1 MRILPTIVLLLASN
15 LSQAAS
21 NFSFPN
27 PPGPFKVGLRVV
39 HQYDQAR
46 AFRGDAD
53 PVTGKPVA
61 GEKARPVQTLVWY
74 PASGSGSPMVYGDY
88 LRLTGSEVDFDR
100 SDAQVRRAADIYVR
114 NMYASESGPEQAQ
127 EELKGAMRARRDA
140 APANGK
146 FPVVIYAPSIS
157 APAAENADLCEY
169 LASHGYVVIASPSM
183 GPRSREMPSD
193 LDGAEAGAADI
204 AFLIAYAHTLPHT
217 DPGKVAAMGYSWGG
231 IANVLAAARDSR
243 IKALVD
249 LDGSV
254 RYYPELVAAAK
265 YVTAQTVTAPM
276 LFVAQRPMSLEQV
289 AQRGKPAASFL
300 NEMKYADLYKLTMY
314 PMEHFSFSSTYL
326 RFAPAGR
333 FNQYPRAEV
342 NRAYGWTADY
352 VRHFLDAYLKD
363 DAAARTWLSAAPAQ
377 HGIPS
382 YAATMEARLATA
394 RPASRATMA
403 AELARRGFDHADE
416 VYQAM
421 RKQDAAFQ
429 LKEAELN
436 EWGYALLGAGDT
448 GAAVAILR
456 LATVLYPDSAN
467 AYDSLADGFEQ
478 HGDKPNA
485 VKNYRRSLQLN
496 PDNANARQHLSALGA
511 PAQEVAGS

>member
-1 MRILPTIVLLLASN
+1 
-15 LSQAAS
+15 
-21 NFSFPN
+21 
-27 PPGPFKVGLRVV
+27 
-39 HQYDQAR
+39 
-46 AFRGDAD
+46 
-53 PVTGKPVA
+53 
-61 GEKARPVQTLVWY
+61 
-74 PASGSGSPMVYGDY
+74 
-88 LRLTGSEVDFDR
+88 
-100 SDAQVRRAADIYVR
+100 
-114 NMYASESGPEQAQ
+114 
-127 EELKGAMRARRDA
+127 
-140 APANGK
+140 
-146 FPVVIYAPSIS
+146 
-157 APAAENADLCEY
+157 
-169 LASHGYVVIASPSM
+169 
-183 GPRSREMPSD
+183 
-193 LDGAEAGAADI
+193 
-204 AFLIAYAHTLPHT
+204 
-217 DPGKVAAMGYSWGG
+217 
-231 IANVLAAARDSR
+231 
-243 IKALVD
+243 
-249 LDGSV
+249 
-254 RYYPELVAAAK
+254 
-265 YVTAQTVTAPM
+265 VTAQTVTAPM
-276 LFVAQRPMSLEQV
+276 LFIAQRPMSLEQV

-314 PMEHFSFSSTYL
+314 PMEHFAFSSTYL

-352 VRHFLDAYLKD
+352 VLHFLDAYLKD

-377 HGIPS
+377 HGIPT
-382 YAATMEARLATA
+382 YAATMEARQATA

-416 VYQAM
+416 VYEAM

-448 GAAVAILR
+448 GAAVAILG

-485 VKNYRRSLQLN
+485 VTNYRRSLQLN

-511 PAQEVAGS
+511 PAQAVAGS